1 MNSKMLTKIHLHM
14 EPSQVKALT
23 SAAMDGMTGEDLNRL
38 GLSADLDHDGVAMA
52 FDAAPVPITTPTI
65 GNLVQF
71 FQYWMPE
78 AIEIITAKR
87 NADALLGRDIMGSW
101 EDEEV
106 VVTTLERTGQVRP
119 YSDVSDV
126 PLVSYNPAFERRQN
140 VRFELGMQSGKL
152 ADLRAARMRINPDSE
167 KRAAIAQAFAINQN
181 DIAFY
186 GYNSLDASTNP
197 SGGLTYGA
205 FNDPNLLS
213 YVSEAEAKTFANCT
227 FLEMVARINLW
238 MTTLVTQT
246 KQHANPFVDKIRF
259 GIAPAGYVAMA
270 NTMNQLGTKSVLQWF
285 RETYVN
291 AEVLP
296 VQEMTAANGGDDV
309 AYIILMSLNGK
320 PVVRQS
326 VTAEMRL
333 LGVEPK
339 LKGTLEGYTSGTA
352 GTIVT
357 QGLGIVRATGV

>member
-1 MNSKMLTKIHLHM
+1 MKLSKIHLHM
-14 EPSQVKALT
+14 SPSQVKSLT
-23 SAAMDGMTGEDLNRL
+23 SAAMDGMTGEDLGRL
-38 GLSADLDHDGVAMA
+38 GLSADLAHDGVAMA
-52 FDAAPVPITTPTI
+52 FDAAPIGVTAPTI

-78 AIEIITAKR
+78 AIEVITAKR
-87 NADALLGRDIMGSW
+87 NADALFGRDIMGTW
-101 EDEEV
+101 EDDEV
-106 VVTTLERTGQVRP
+106 VVTTMERTGQVRP

-152 ADLRAARMRINPDSE
+152 ADIRAAKMRINPDSE

-181 DIAFY
+181 EIAFY

-197 SGGLTYGA
+197 NGGLTYGG
-205 FNDPNLLS
+205 FNDPNLLP
-213 YVSEAEAKTFANCT
+213 YVTEADAKPFAECT
-227 FLEMVARINLW
+227 FTEMVGRINLW
-238 MTTLVTQT
+238 MTQLVEQT
-246 KQHANPFVDKIRF
+246 KQHANPFVDALTF
-259 GIAPAGYVAMA
+259 GIAPTAYNAMA
-270 NTMNQLGTKSVLQWF
+270 TTMNDLGTKSVLAWF
-285 RETYVN
+285 SETYKGATVIPVN
-291 AEVLP
+291 
-296 VQEMTAANGGDDV
+296 EMTGVNGGDDV
-309 AYIILMSLNGK
+309 CYIIMGSLNGK

-333 LGVEPK
+333 IGVEPK

-357 QGLGIVRATGV
+357 QGLGIVRASGV

>member
-1 MNSKMLTKIHLHM
+1 MKLTKIHLHM
-14 EPSQVKALT
+14 NGSQVKALK
-23 SAAMDGMTGEDLNRL
+23 SAAMDGMTGEDMGRL
-38 GLSADLDHDGVAMA
+38 GLTVDLDHDGVAMV

-87 NADALLGRDIMGSW
+87 NADALFGRDIMGSW
-101 EDEEV
+101 EDDEV

-119 YSDVSDV
+119 YSDISDV

-152 ADLRAARMRINPDSE
+152 ADIRASRMRINPDSE

-181 DIAFY
+181 EIAFY
-186 GYNSLDASTNP
+186 GFNSLDASTNP
-197 SGGLTYGA
+197 SGGLTYGG
-205 FNDPNLLS
+205 FNDPNLLP
-213 YVSEAEAKTFANCT
+213 YVAEAEAKTFANCT
-227 FLEMVARINLW
+227 FLEQVARINLW
-238 MTTLVTQT
+238 MTTLITQS
-246 KQHANPFVDKIRF
+246 KQNANPFTDRLTM
-259 GIAPAGYVAMA
+259 GIAPAAYTAMA
-270 NTMNQLGTKSVLQWF
+270 NTMNQLGTKSVLAWF
-285 RETYVN
+285 TETYQN
-291 AEVLP
+291 ATVLP
-296 VQEMTAANGGDDV
+296 VTEMTAANGGDDV
-309 AYIILMSLNGK
+309 CYIILESLNGK

-339 LKGTLEGYTSGTA
+339 MKGTLEGYTSGTA

>member
-1 MNSKMLTKIHLHM
+1 MT
-14 EPSQVKALT
+14 PAQVKSLGA
-23 SAAMDGMTGEDLNRL
+23 AAMDGMTGEDLAML
-38 GLSADLDHDGVAMA
+38 GISADTEHDGLAMA
-52 FDAAPVPITTPTI
+52 CDAAPVPITTPTI
-65 GNLVQF
+65 GNMVQF

-119 YSDVSDV
+119 YSDVTDV

-152 ADLRAARMRINPDSE
+152 ADLRASRMRINPDSE

-181 DIAFY
+181 EIAFY
-186 GYNSLDASTNP
+186 GFNSLDASTNP
-197 SGGLTYGA
+197 GGGLTYGA
-205 FNDPNLLS
+205 FNDPNLLP
-213 YVSEAEAKTFANCT
+213 YVTEADAKTFANCT

-246 KQHANPFVDKIRF
+246 KQHANPFTDRMRM
-259 GIAPAGYVAMA
+259 GIAPAAYVAMA
-270 NTMNQLGTKSVLQWF
+270 NTMNQLGTKSVLTWF
-285 RETYVN
+285 KETYVN
-291 AEVLP
+291 CEVLP
-296 VQEMTAANGGDDV
+296 VNEMTAANGGDNV
-309 AYIILMSLNGK
+309 CYIIMESLNGK

-333 LGVEPK
+333 LGIEPK

-357 QGLGIVRATGV
+357 QGLGVIRATGV

>member
-1 MNSKMLTKIHLHM
+1 MKLTKIHLHM
-14 EPSQVKALT
+14 SPSQVKSLNA
-23 SAAMDGMTGEDLNRL
+23 AAMDGMTGEDLGRL
-38 GLSADLDHDGVAMA
+38 GLTADLDHDGVKMA
-52 FDAAPVPITTPTI
+52 FDAAPATITAATI

-78 AIEIITAKR
+78 AIEIVTAKR
-87 NADALLGRDIMGSW
+87 NADALFGRDIMGTW
-101 EDEEV
+101 EDDEV

-152 ADLRAARMRINPDSE
+152 ADLRASRMRINPDAE
-167 KRAAIAQAFAINQN
+167 KRAALAQAFAINQN
-181 DIAFY
+181 EIAFW
-186 GYNSLDASTNP
+186 GYNAYDASTNP
-197 SGGLTYGA
+197 NGGLTYGG
-205 FNDPNLLS
+205 FNDPNLLGYLTES
-213 YVSEAEAKTFANCT
+213 SAKTFANCT

-238 MTTLVTQT
+238 MTELVSQS
-246 KQHANPFVDKIRF
+246 KQNVNPFTDALTL
-259 GIAPAGYVAMA
+259 GIAPAAYIAMA
-270 NTMNQLGTKSVLQWF
+270 NTMNQLGTKSVLAWF
-285 RETYVN
+285 TDTYKN

-296 VQEMTAANGGDDV
+296 VNEMAGANGSDDV
-309 AYIILMSLNGK
+309 AYVIVHQLNGK
-320 PVVRQS
+320 PVVRQA

-352 GTIVT
+352 GVIVC

>member
-1 MNSKMLTKIHLHM
+1 MKASQIHLHL
-14 EPSQVKALT
+14 SSAQVKAIT
-23 SAAMDGMTGEDLNRL
+23 SAAMDGMTHTDLALL
-38 GLSADLDHDGVAMA
+38 GVTADVEHDGVKMAM
-52 FDAAPVPITTPTI
+52 DAAPAPITAATI

-87 NADALLGRDIMGSW
+87 NADALFNRTIAGNW

-106 VVTTLERTGQVRP
+106 VCRTMEKVGQVRP

-126 PLVSYNPAFERRQN
+126 PLVSYNPSFEKRTN

-152 ADLRAARMRINPDSE
+152 SDLRAAKMMINPDTE

-181 DIAFY
+181 LVAFNGFNAYDSVNNASGIACY
-186 GYNSLDASTNP
+186 
-197 SGGLTYGA
+197 GGL
-205 FNDPNLLS
+205 NDPNLMP
-213 YVSEAEAKTFANCT
+213 YVTEAEAKTFALCT
-227 FLEMVARINLW
+227 FDEMVARINLW
-238 MTTLVTQT
+238 MTELVNQT
-246 KQHANPFVDKIRF
+246 KQNANPFVDGITM
-259 GIAPAGYVAMA
+259 GIAPTAYNAMVT
-270 NTMNQLGTKSVLQWF
+270 TMNSLGTLSVLEWF
-285 RETYVN
+285 KKTYKN

-296 VQEMTAANGGDDV
+296 VNELAGANGSDDV
-309 AYIILMSLNGK
+309 CYIIMHALNGK
-320 PVVRQS
+320 PVVRQM

-352 GTIVT
+352 GTFVT

>member
-1 MNSKMLTKIHLHM
+1 MKLTQIHLHM
-14 EPSQVKALT
+14 SPSQVKSLNA
-23 SAAMDGMTGEDLNRL
+23 AAMDGMTGEDLGRL
-38 GLSADLDHDGVAMA
+38 GLTADLDHDGVKMA
-52 FDAAPVPITTPTI
+52 FDAAPATITAATI

-78 AIEIITAKR
+78 AIEIVTAKR
-87 NADALLGRDIMGSW
+87 NADALFGRDIMGTW
-101 EDEEV
+101 EDDEV

-152 ADLRAARMRINPDSE
+152 ADLRASRMRINPDAE
-167 KRAAIAQAFAINQN
+167 KRAALAQAFAINQN
-181 DIAFY
+181 EIAFW
-186 GYNSLDASTNP
+186 GYNAYDSSTNP
-197 SGGLTYGA
+197 NGGLTYGG
-205 FNDPNLLS
+205 FNDPNLLGYLTES
-213 YVSEAEAKTFANCT
+213 SAKTFANCT

-238 MTTLVTQT
+238 MTELVSQS
-246 KQHANPFVDKIRF
+246 KQNVNPFTDALTL
-259 GIAPAGYVAMA
+259 GIAPAAYVAMA
-270 NTMNQLGTKSVLQWF
+270 NTMNQLGTKSVLAWF
-285 RETYVN
+285 TETYKN

-296 VQEMTAANGGDDV
+296 VNEMTGANGSDDV
-309 AYIILMSLNGK
+309 AYVIVHQLNGK
-320 PVVRQS
+320 PVVRQA

-339 LKGTLEGYTSGTA
+339 LKGTLEGYTSATA
-352 GTIVT
+352 GVIVC

>member
-1 MNSKMLTKIHLHM
+1 MKLTQIHLHM
-14 EPSQVKALT
+14 SPSQVKSLN
-23 SAAMDGMTGEDLNRL
+23 SAAMDGMTGEDLGRL
-38 GLSADLDHDGVAMA
+38 GLTADLDHDGVKMA
-52 FDAAPVPITTPTI
+52 FDAAPATITAATI

-78 AIEIITAKR
+78 AIEIVTAKR
-87 NADALLGRDIMGSW
+87 NADALFGRDIMGTW
-101 EDEEV
+101 EDDEV

-152 ADLRAARMRINPDSE
+152 ADLRASRMRINPDAE
-167 KRAAIAQAFAINQN
+167 KRAALAQAFAINQN
-181 DIAFY
+181 EIAFW
-186 GYNSLDASTNP
+186 GYNAYDSSTNP
-197 SGGLTYGA
+197 NGGLTYGG
-205 FNDPNLLS
+205 FNDPNLLGYLTES
-213 YVSEAEAKTFANCT
+213 SAKTFANCT

-238 MTTLVTQT
+238 MTELVSQS
-246 KQHANPFVDKIRF
+246 KQNVNPFTDALTL
-259 GIAPAGYVAMA
+259 GIAPAAYVAMA
-270 NTMNQLGTKSVLQWF
+270 NTMNQLGTKSVLAWF
-285 RETYVN
+285 TETYKN

-296 VQEMTAANGGDDV
+296 VNEMTGANGSDDV
-309 AYIILMSLNGK
+309 AYVIVHQLNGK
-320 PVVRQS
+320 PVVRQA

-352 GTIVT
+352 GVIVC

>member
-1 MNSKMLTKIHLHM
+1 MKLTKIHLHM
-14 EPSQVKALT
+14 SPSQVKSLT
-23 SAAMDGMTGEDLNRL
+23 SAAMDGMTGEDLGRL
-38 GLSADLDHDGVAMA
+38 GLTADLDHDGVKMA
-52 FDAAPVPITTPTI
+52 FDAAPATITEPTI

-87 NADALLGRDIMGSW
+87 NADALFGRDIMGAW
-101 EDEEV
+101 EDDEV
-106 VVTTLERTGQVRP
+106 VVTTLERTGQIRP

-152 ADLRAARMRINPDSE
+152 ADLRASRMRINPDSE
-167 KRAAIAQAFAINQN
+167 KRAALAQAFAIGQN
-181 DIAFY
+181 EIAFL
-186 GYNSLDASTNP
+186 GYNSYDSSSNP
-197 SGGLTYGA
+197 NGGLTYGGL
-205 FNDPNLLS
+205 NDPNLLG
-213 YVSEAEAKTFANCT
+213 YVTESSAKTFANCS

-238 MTTLVTQT
+238 MTELVEQT
-246 KQHANPFVDKIRF
+246 KQNANPFVDKITV
-259 GIAPAGYVAMA
+259 GIAPAAYVAMV
-270 NTMNQLGTKSVLQWF
+270 NTMNQLGTKSVMAWF
-285 RETYVN
+285 TETYKN

-296 VQEMTAANGGDDV
+296 INEFTAANGADDV
-309 AYIILMSLNGK
+309 CYIILNQLNGK
-320 PVVRQS
+320 PVVRQAI
-326 VTAEMRL
+326 TAEMRL

-352 GTIVT
+352 GVIVT

>member
-1 MNSKMLTKIHLHM
+1 MKLTKIHLHM
-14 EPSQVKALT
+14 APSQVKALT
-23 SAAMDGMTGEDLNRL
+23 SSAMDGMTGSDLGKL
-38 GLSADLDHDGVAMA
+38 GLTADLDHDGVVMV
-52 FDAAPVPITTPTI
+52 FDAAPIPVTTPTI

-78 AIEIITAKR
+78 AIEVITAKR
-87 NADALLGRDIMGSW
+87 NADALLGRDVMGAW

-126 PLVSYNPAFERRQN
+126 PLVSYNPSFEKRQN

-152 ADLRAARMRINPDSE
+152 ADIRAARMRINPDSE
-167 KRAAIAQAFAINQN
+167 KRAALAQAFAINQN
-181 DIAFY
+181 EIAFY
-186 GYNSLDASTNP
+186 GFNALTTTNTD
-197 SGGLTYGA
+197 GGLTYGA
-205 FNDPNLLS
+205 FNDPNLMP
-213 YVSEAEAKTFANCT
+213 YVTESSAKVFASCS
-227 FLEMVARINLW
+227 FDEMVARINLW
-238 MTTLVTQT
+238 MTELVNQT
-246 KQHANPFVDKIRF
+246 KQHANPFVDTLTV
-259 GIAPAGYVAMA
+259 GIAPTAYNAMA
-270 NTMNQLGTKSVLQWF
+270 TVMNQLGTKSVLAWF
-285 RETYVN
+285 TETYKN
-291 AEVLP
+291 ATILP
-296 VQEMTAANGGDDV
+296 INEFTGANGDDDV
-309 AYIILMSLNGK
+309 CYIIMQTLNGK
-320 PVVRQS
+320 PVVRQA